1 MVPAAIFLHN
11 LRLREHRLHAI
22 PLKGVPYL
30 TSRTILSN
38 NQILTLSWQFIV
50 ELCVFRRSEPVDDMW
65 LWGQRVFLWR
75 VVVETHEMDGSS
87 MTTTSNCATKSHKAP
102 WLRVT
107 LRWSAVARTQ
117 HSRWS
122 TAILSGSN
130 ASWLKGGPLLATRKN
145 VARYLHPTA
154 PRKKPRLHVF
164 PSCMSSKWAL

>member
-75 VVVETHEMDGSS
+75 VVVETHEMDGRIDRLAQIDGKQT
-87 MTTTSNCATKSHKAP
+87 MTVGALPVTNMDKLCSHGLCCHIHP
-102 WLRVT
+102 SVLR
-107 LRWSAVARTQ
+107 LIENRW
-117 HSRWS
+117 
-122 TAILSGSN
+122 
-130 ASWLKGGPLLATRKN
+130 
-145 VARYLHPTA
+145 
-154 PRKKPRLHVF
+154 
-164 PSCMSSKWAL
+164 